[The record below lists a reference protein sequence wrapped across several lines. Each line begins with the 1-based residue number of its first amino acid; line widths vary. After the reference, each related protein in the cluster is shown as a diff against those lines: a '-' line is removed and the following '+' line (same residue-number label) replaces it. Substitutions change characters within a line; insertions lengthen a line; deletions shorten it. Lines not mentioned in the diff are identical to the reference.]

1 MQATNVTYIVG
12 DGTGVMEVK
21 RWIDADSTVDESSPS
36 KLSAN
41 QYVRVI
47 GTLKPI
53 GNKRHVGAHQIRAIT
68 DFNEVQYHFLEAAA
82 IHLHLTR
89 GPPEQFAPAGGAE
102 AITTYGQPAHIKSG
116 RDTAMGGMGGVQG
129 GVGGTTSCPPN
140 ASVMA
145 RRVFDAIRAFPQN
158 NDGIHTNIISQK
170 SGMAMPEVLRG
181 VDELLTLGV
190 VYTTTDDNHIAAMD
204 F

>member
-1 MQATNVTYIVG
+1 MQATNVTYIVE
-12 DGTGVMEVK
+12 DGTGIMEVK
-21 RWIDADSTVDESSPS
+21 RWIDADSIADDSSPP
-36 KLSAN
+36 KLAAN

-53 GNKRHVGAHQIRAIT
+53 GGKRHVGAHQIHAIT
-68 DFNEVQYHFLEAAA
+68 DFNEVQYHLLEAAA
-82 IHLHLTR
+82 IHLHFTR
-89 GPPEQFAPAGGAE
+89 GPPEQFAPAGSTE
-102 AITTYGQPAHIKSG
+102 ATTPYGQPANIKG

-129 GVGGTTSCPPN
+129 GAGGTNCPPN
-140 ASVMA
+140 ASMTA
-145 RRVFDAIRAFPQN
+145 RRVFDAIRSVPQN

-190 VYTTTDDNHIAAMD
+190 AYTTTDDSHIAVMD

>member
-1 MQATNVTYIVG
+1 ME
-12 DGTGVMEVK
+12 DGTGIMEVK
-21 RWIDADSTVDESSPS
+21 RWIDADSAADDSSPS
-36 KLSAN
+36 KLVAN

-53 GNKRHVGAHQIRAIT
+53 GGKRHVGAHQIHPIT
-68 DFNEVQYHFLEAAA
+68 DFNEVQYHLLEAAA
-82 IHLHLTR
+82 IHLHFTR
-89 GPPEQFAPAGGAE
+89 GSPEQFAPTGGAE
-102 AITTYGQPAHIKSG
+102 ATTSYGQPAHIRGG
-116 RDTAMGGMGGVQG
+116 RDTAMGGMGGAQG
-129 GVGGTTSCPPN
+129 GVGGTSNCPPN
-140 ASVMA
+140 ASA
-145 RRVFDAIRAFPQN
+145 TAKRVFDAIRAFPQN

-190 VYTTTDDNHIAAMD
+190 AYTTTDDSHIAVMD